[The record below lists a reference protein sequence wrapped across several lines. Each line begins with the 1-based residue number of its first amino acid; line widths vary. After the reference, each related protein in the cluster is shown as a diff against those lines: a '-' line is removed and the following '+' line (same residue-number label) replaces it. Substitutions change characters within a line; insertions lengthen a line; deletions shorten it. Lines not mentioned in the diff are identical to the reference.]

1 LNWRCCIVIKEMGK
15 IFSKKEHAP
24 TKICIYGSYGYFT
37 DYSPENLVLQY
48 LQQQD
53 VTSEFLETSKN
64 WIKHPQA
71 LDYGSRAHTEQN
83 ESKDFQ
89 FQVMETGG
97 RELFRSLTIHQEKGA
112 KGRICFMFAKCPED
126 MEDWH
131 KELYSVDGNRSVTL
145 YLKNQLLEPSF
156 SSIDPGYREAR
167 NIKDPKWKVELY
179 KSPVL
184 IFVEALGKEG
194 AKTLSEIEL
203 ALGLN
208 EANFPYH
215 LQPIDLWN
223 NGHGINDGL
232 QWLKTALDPKKM
244 KRKITKQI

>member
-1 LNWRCCIVIKEMGK
+1 MGT
-15 IFSKKEHAP
+15 IFSKRENAL
-24 TKICIYGSYGYFT
+24 TKICIYGSYYGYL
-37 DYSPENLVLQY
+37 YSPDNLVLHY
-48 LQQQD
+48 LQQQN

-71 LDYGSRAHTEQN
+71 IGHVSSAHTEQN

-97 RELFRSLTIHQEKGA
+97 RELFRSLTIHQEYGA
-112 KGRICFMFAKCPED
+112 KGRICFLFAKCPED
-126 MEDWH
+126 MEEWH
-131 KELYSVDGNRSVTL
+131 KQIYSVDGSRHM
-145 YLKNQLLEPSF
+145 LKNQLLEHSF
-156 SSIDPGYREAR
+156 TGVDAGYREAR

-179 KSPVL
+179 RSPVL
-184 IFVEALGKEG
+184 ILVEALGKEG
-194 AKTLSEIEL
+194 AKTPSEIEL

-232 QWLKTALDPKKM
+232 QWLKTALDPKKRSG
-244 KRKITKQI
+244 K